1 LIAAINGYAVSGGL
15 EIALACDMRFCSEN
29 AKFGLQDVKWGF
41 HACDGALVRLPYI
54 VGMGATMELVLSGDL
69 ITAEQAYRIQLVNKV
84 IPQNKLLAETMD
96 YAKKLATRSPLAIRY
111 AKQTIRRTLK
121 MSLDEA
127 LKQEVRSFYDLGKS
141 EDLVEGTNAF
151 NEKRDAKFQ
160 GK

>member
-1 LIAAINGYAVSGGL
+1 
-15 EIALACDMRFCSEN
+15 
-29 AKFGLQDVKWGF
+29 
-41 HACDGALVRLPYI
+41 
-54 VGMGATMELVLSGDL
+54 
-69 ITAEQAYRIQLVNKV
+69 
-84 IPQNKLLAETMD
+84 MD
-96 YAKKLATRSPLAIRY
+96 YAKKLDTRSTLAIRY

-160 GK
+160 GR